1 MNKMH
6 DRLTTVK
13 SMIEKFNMFLFFLC
27 IIQCINILYTQF
39 CYSTI
44 PINPLYKEVF
54 ITTVGKDVVENNN
67 HFVIIVCGNV
77 IVQTI

>member
-6 DRLTTVK
+6 DRLTTFK
-13 SMIEKFNMFLFFLC
+13 SMIEKFYMFLFFLC
-27 IIQCINILYTQF
+27 IIQYIKVLDMQF

-54 ITTVGKDVVENNN
+54 TATVGKDVVENNN
-67 HFVIIVCGNV
+67 NFVIVVCGNV
-77 IVQTI
+77 IALTI